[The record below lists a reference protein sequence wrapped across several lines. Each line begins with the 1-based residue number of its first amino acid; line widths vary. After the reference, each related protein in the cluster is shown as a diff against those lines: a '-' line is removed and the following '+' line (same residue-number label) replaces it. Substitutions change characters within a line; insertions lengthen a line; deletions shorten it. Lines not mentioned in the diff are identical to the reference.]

1 MYVCINVC
9 IFATNNIYNN
19 SLYKYNNLAEEED
32 MGLVL
37 PKMATPPSYHH
48 FDYYFQIREE
58 DMFCTWA

>member
-9 IFATNNIYNN
+9 IFATNNIYNS

-37 PKMATPPSYHH
+37 PKMATPPS
-48 FDYYFQIREE
+48 
-58 DMFCTWA
+58 